1 MTRFLLLLLLLLPLV
16 VGGVV
21 GGVVVFVGFGFGV
34 VVGVAPDVAH
44 KTGQQ
49 QQASQRCRRRAD
61 SNRHLDKTMQHHVAS
76 HNRFVLLT
84 ACCRSRPTILLWFI
98 ETSLS
103 LKVIFFPSMCCPYTV
118 TPARAR
124 SLLVAALHLYH
135 RTTHGLQ
142 FPWKGT
148 GASESGSFY
157 ATRML
162 FLVTF
167 STEHMFQGIFQGTK
181 KEAGNPALIVG
192 TRKMQEWKRGAG
204 TQNRIPRKKN
214 TAGTE
219 SRNAGTQKR
228 IPCFSFYKPCYNLVL
243 VAFRCM
249 TPQQRF
255 QYLTNFGCNYRG
267 HRHGTQ
273 LFLNPARP
281 EWTPWNGDL
290 NLLMAAAARQRQR
303 EERRK
308 CKIK

>member
-1 MTRFLLLLLLLLPLV
+1 M
-16 VGGVV
+16 
-21 GGVVVFVGFGFGV
+21 
-34 VVGVAPDVAH
+34 
-44 KTGQQ
+44 
-49 QQASQRCRRRAD
+49 
-61 SNRHLDKTMQHHVAS
+61 
-76 HNRFVLLT
+76 
-84 ACCRSRPTILLWFI
+84 
-98 ETSLS
+98 
-103 LKVIFFPSMCCPYTV
+103 
-118 TPARAR
+118 
-124 SLLVAALHLYH
+124 AALRLYH
-135 RTTHGLQ
+135 RTTHRLQ

-157 ATRML
+157 ATSML

-167 STEHMFQGIFQGTK
+167 STEHIRNISGNQKGGWEPEK
-181 KEAGNPALIVG
+181 CRNGNEARVHKIGF
-192 TRKMQEWKRGAG
+192 RW
-204 TQNRIPRKKN
+204 IPRKRK

-228 IPCFSFYKPCYNLVL
+228 TPCLSFYKPCYNLVF

-267 HRHGTQ
+267 DRHGTQ

-308 CKIK
+308 CKILALWISCPNPSTLYPVQMTQHVNKIPFQCNLSGSISTSEVGVS